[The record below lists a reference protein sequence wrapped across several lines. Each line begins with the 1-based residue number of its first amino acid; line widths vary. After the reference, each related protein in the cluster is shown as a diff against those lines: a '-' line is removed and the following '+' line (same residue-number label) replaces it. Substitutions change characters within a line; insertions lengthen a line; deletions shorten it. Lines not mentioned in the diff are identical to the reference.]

1 MTSHAGL
8 YSGAAVFFGDFAA
21 VSIFHHF
28 DLLFANP
35 LKLSTRGSQPRGS
48 PLYTIPLYLYT
59 LYTIPISPGDHRTLY
74 TLYTMPRG
82 SPRPRTPP
90 PRFADS
96 LARGRHSSEL
106 LEGGTHRNCS
116 RKASRSCRAPR
127 ASPVPPTAISR
138 PSAST
143 AASASTSAARAV
155 AQTKG
160 WK

>member
-82 SPRPRTPP
+82 SPHPLYTIHYAQGITAPSIHYTLCPGDHRTLYTLYTMPRGSPRPRTPP

-106 LEGGTHRNCS
+106 LEEG
-116 RKASRSCRAPR
+116 K
-127 ASPVPPTAISR
+127 
-138 PSAST
+138 
-143 AASASTSAARAV
+143 
-155 AQTKG
+155 
-160 WK
+160 